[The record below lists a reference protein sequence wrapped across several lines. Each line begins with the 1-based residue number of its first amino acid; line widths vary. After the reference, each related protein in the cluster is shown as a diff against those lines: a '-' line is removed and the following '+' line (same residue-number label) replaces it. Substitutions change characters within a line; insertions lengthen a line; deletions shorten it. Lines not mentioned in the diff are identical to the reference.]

1 MTSPLH
7 TIWTHVHPAVCSLV
21 FKVGNNRISSGS
33 GFKIG
38 QRLLTNNHVVQ
49 VPGATHVTLRF
60 VGADGSSDTASRT
73 LTIQELQAKLLD
85 GDPADAWDF
94 AIYDLSWPEFA
105 KTPSLAL
112 APATSTSIG
121 DPVALFG
128 FQFDQSNLSVH
139 AGVLASRF
147 VQKGVKY
154 LQIDA
159 SVNQGN
165 SGGPLIDLSTC
176 LVIGIVTRKATGLT
190 QEFDAL
196 LHSFDQNIQ
205 ALKGSQG
212 AMRVGPIDPFEVLMV
227 SQEQMKRVSLEIR
240 RSANVGIGY
249 AYELDKVRG
258 SSALNN

>member
-21 FKVGNNRISSGS
+21 FTAGNTRVSSSS

-38 QRLLTNNHVVQ
+38 QRLITNNHVVQ

-60 VGADGSSDTASRT
+60 VSADGFTDTASRT
-73 LTIQELQAKLLD
+73 VSVQELQAKLLD
-85 GDPADAWDF
+85 GDPAKGWDF

-105 KTPSLAL
+105 KILSLAL
-112 APATSTSIG
+112 APATNTSIG
-121 DPVALFG
+121 DPVAVFG
-128 FQFDQSNLSVH
+128 FQFGQPNLSVH
-139 AGVLASRF
+139 SGVLASRF
-147 VQKGVKY
+147 VQAGVKY

-165 SGGPLIDLSTC
+165 SGGPLIDLATC
-176 LVIGIVTRKATGLT
+176 LVVGIVTRKATGLT
-190 QEFDAL
+190 DEFDAL
-196 LHSFDQNIQ
+196 LQSFDQNIQ
-205 ALKGSQG
+205 ALKGSQ
-212 AMRVGPIDPFEVLMV
+212 AIMRVGPIDPIEVLTV

-258 SSALNN
+258 SSALQ